1 MQFFDYNLDKY
12 FKLKRIFQLKIL
24 QNLKYENL
32 KLIRKKVFE
41 WMKNMIENS
50 KRKYF

>member
-32 KLIRKKVFE
+32 KIIKK
-41 WMKNMIENS
+41 
-50 KRKYF
+50 KYLDE